1 MAILSV
7 RMDDEV
13 KNAFDAFCESVGL
26 TPSAAVNL
34 FVKMT
39 LRENRIPFDIKG
51 SSDPYWN
58 KSNLAYLRKSVAEIE
73 AGHYK
78 AHDLIED
85 L

>member
-1 MAILSV
+1 MFSCPQRLLHKR
-7 RMDDEV
+7 RM
-13 KNAFDAFCESVGL
+13 
-26 TPSAAVNL
+26 
-34 FVKMT
+34 KMT

-73 AGHYK
+73 AGHYQ

-85 L
+85 D

>member
-1 MAILSV
+1 
-7 RMDDEV
+7 
-13 KNAFDAFCESVGL
+13 
-26 TPSAAVNL
+26 
-34 FVKMT
+34 MT

-73 AGHYK
+73 AGHYQ

-85 L
+85 D